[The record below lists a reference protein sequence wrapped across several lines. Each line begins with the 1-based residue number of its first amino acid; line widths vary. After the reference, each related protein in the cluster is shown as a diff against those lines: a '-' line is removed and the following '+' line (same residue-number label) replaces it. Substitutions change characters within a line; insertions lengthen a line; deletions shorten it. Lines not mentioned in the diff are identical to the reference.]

1 MDKEINLD
9 ELEKEIEYA
18 LEHKHFA
25 DITSEEEI
33 KEKGIDVGEMFYKQM
48 KKIDQI
54 YKYLFKLKKEN
65 DHLKEEIRRL
75 QNK

>member
-9 ELEKEIEYA
+9 ELEKEIGYA
-18 LEHKHFA
+18 LKHRHFS
-25 DITSEEEI
+25 DMPSEEEI
-33 KEKGIDVGEMFYKQM
+33 KEKGIDVGEMFYMQM
-48 KKIDQI
+48 KKIEQI